1 MRIAIAFVASMAVA
15 CVVVLLLVGRNSA
28 QQVVTGTIG
37 EYVAGEFL
45 SVANETT
52 DPMGVQIALRKTT
65 AFDGDPALITP
76 GLRVTVW
83 YRSVTERR
91 PVADRVRVVPEP

>member
-1 MRIAIAFVASMAVA
+1 MRIV
-15 CVVVLLLVGRNSA
+15 
-28 QQVVTGTIG
+28 
-37 EYVAGEFL
+37 
-45 SVANETT
+45 
-52 DPMGVQIALRKTT
+52 IALRKTT

-83 YRSVTERR
+83 YRSVAERR

>member
-1 MRIAIAFVASMAVA
+1 MRIAIAFIASLAVA
-15 CVVVLLLVGRNSA
+15 WVVVLLLAGRSSA
-28 QQVVTGTIG
+28 QHVVTGTIG

-65 AFDGDPALITP
+65 AFDGDPARITP
-76 GLRVTVW
+76 GIRVTVW
-83 YRSVTERR
+83 YRSVAERR